1 MLSNVKGA
9 GRIPLY
15 ALLLARSAS
24 CRGSSALPPWP
35 TGLWRPLGA
44 AMLTFAVR
52 VYCNQM
58 SPKAD
63 RCAKQLFG
71 FSILYLFLLF
81 AEIAGER
88 LLAISPLN
96 LPWWCLEGG

>member
-1 MLSNVKGA
+1 MPWLGF
-9 GRIPLY
+9 
-15 ALLLARSAS
+15 AS
-24 CRGSSALPPWP
+24 VAYGFMAAA
-35 TGLWRPLGA
+35 LGA

-52 VYCNQM
+52 NRM

-88 LLAISPLN
+88 VLVF
-96 LPWWCLEGG
+96 

>member
-1 MLSNVKGA
+1 MA
-9 GRIPLY
+9 
-15 ALLLARSAS
+15 AA
-24 CRGSSALPPWP
+24 
-35 TGLWRPLGA
+35 LGA

-52 VYCNQM
+52 VYCNRM
-58 SPKAD
+58 SSKAD

-88 LLAISPLN
+88 VLVILTSNLA
-96 LPWWCLEGG
+96 W